1 MPATSSRE
9 DFGVSLT
16 GSVTP
21 SRLRRKDSARGL
33 AAAAL
38 KLTG

>member
-1 MPATSSRE
+1 MNLDAGDFVLVSR
-9 DFGVSLT
+9 T
-16 GSVTP
+16 GIITP
-21 SRLRRKDSARGL
+21 SRMRRKDSARGL